1 MSAYLRCTRLGIVAA
16 AACWTLFTIGTPPAA
31 ADPSTDALGFVDSSA
46 RCAAPNTAVAFGS
59 TANSRVAICKSPAGL
74 YGYHGVRISDGAK
87 LIASA
92 TASADGSF
100 VAQAGRRHLHG
111 DVECAGGQRRQW
123 GGPSG
128 TDGVVPRTEDRA
140 GTSRC
145 SPDPGGQAS
154 SAGRDDP
161 DDSAVED
168 GAATTAAAR
177 RSRRRQALVRLRRS
191 RNRLTH
197 GVAVDSLDPEFT
209 TVAAVLDAAEW
220 GGGIH
225 DVALVDA
232 EGA

>member
-1 MSAYLRCTRLGIVAA
+1 M
-16 AACWTLFTIGTPPAA
+16 
-31 ADPSTDALGFVDSSA
+31 
-46 RCAAPNTAVAFGS
+46 
-59 TANSRVAICKSPAGL
+59 AICKSPAGQ

-92 TASADGSF
+92 SASADGSYVAKQDGVTYTVTSSALVVSDASGVIRREPMVSF
-100 VAQAGRRHLHG
+100 HGPKTAQAP
-111 DVECAGGQRRQW
+111 AGAAQT
-123 GGPSG
+123 PAAK
-128 TDGVVPRTEDRA
+128 P
-140 GTSRC
+140 
-145 SPDPGGQAS
+145 QAP
-154 SAGRDDP
+154 AALGP
-161 DDSAVED
+161 DDSDVD
-168 GAATTAAAR
+168 GAATPAAAR

-209 TVAAVLDAAEW
+209 TVAAVLDAAER